1 MHAETQISVFNRSD
15 QVRITTELE
24 QACRT
29 RHLLLLEDASYEH
42 LLCNVTVILFIFN
55 KTGLLVAVFTF
66 KLASCVR

>member
-1 MHAETQISVFNRSD
+1 MHAETQQISVFNRSD

-42 LLCNVTVILFIFN
+42 LCAI
-55 KTGLLVAVFTF
+55 KLVCW
-66 KLASCVR
+66 LQSSP